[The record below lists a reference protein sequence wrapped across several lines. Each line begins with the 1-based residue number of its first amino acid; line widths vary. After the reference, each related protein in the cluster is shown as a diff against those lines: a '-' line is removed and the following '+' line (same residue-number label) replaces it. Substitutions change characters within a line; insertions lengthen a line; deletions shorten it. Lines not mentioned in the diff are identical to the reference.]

1 MRRVLP
7 QPAVSAMLLVTW
19 LLLHNDVSAGVFL
32 SGALLAVALPGWTLR
47 FWPEYPRTV
56 RLRPLLRL
64 IGVVLYD
71 IVVANMRM
79 VVLILGPR
87 RRLRPEFIVVPVN
100 LREPFAITLLTSIIS
115 LTPGTVS
122 ANLSGDRRRLLVHD
136 LDVED
141 PAIAIERIRTRYEAR
156 LSEVFE

>member
-1 MRRVLP
+1 AVACQRARTCDRTARACRGADRLRRAGHGVHGRDRGAAADTGRVRERGAGGGTVRRVLP
-7 QPAVSAMLLVTW
+7 QPGVSAMLLVTW

-32 SGALLAVALPGWTLR
+32 SGALLAVALPRWTLR

-100 LREPFAITLLTSIIS
+100 L
-115 LTPGTVS
+115 
-122 ANLSGDRRRLLVHD
+122 
-136 LDVED
+136 
-141 PAIAIERIRTRYEAR
+141 
-156 LSEVFE
+156 